1 MRKAEQRQIMRK
13 VVYGVVVSVLLSSTM
28 LALVACH
35 ADENDPVGL
44 AKELTDPVRR
54 QHSTSN
60 LTRIY
65 TKVLA
70 DKNGNRQDPAVMEV
84 TNAIIG
90 PLVDIYIGH
99 PEDNQT
105 RTAVLSLLREMR
117 DPRSLP
123 VLKEALKWRAEV
135 SEEQAISAAQTIQQT
150 PFTDAQKPELV
161 SAIADALASVQDAR
175 PVDNRMRI
183 EFIRALGN
191 MQHSSATD
199 ALVAVATRQSESQ
212 NFLINILAFEQLAKI
227 HADSSVPALVKG
239 LYLFDTKAPQRR
251 ANDVAALGLVGVG
264 CAALPP
270 LLEVLGGT
278 NADANAIATQY
289 LAAVRAAN
297 PAAADM
303 MDIRMITASDATYT
317 LGELG
322 LPQAID
328 PLIAETAVVDETN
341 PATQAISGAR
351 RLGGAIGLA
360 RIHRADA
367 DSERIRVAIRA
378 VYDKADKQTR
388 MQVLRAMQHLM
399 DPGIQPFLLD
409 TAKAPESE
417 LPDIR
422 VIALNA
428 FSMFANGAE
437 AAQAQALIAAEPGA
451 DPGGAE
457 PAGDDEEAPPA
468 GLKELF
474 TTQNAKAL
482 TVAVECNED
491 LACYIRKLA
500 DRDAMVA
507 RKAAYMIARYGRG
520 NAGAITAL
528 IAKLD
533 TNDATV
539 RGDVLYALDQI
550 ADAGSQPA
558 VERIEALQRVEEGRA
573 SWNQIKTLA
582 LATAGRL
589 RARTTACARAAQ

>member
-1 MRKAEQRQIMRK
+1 MRQAGQRQIMSK
-13 VVYGVVVSVLLSSTM
+13 VVYGVVLS
-28 LALVACH
+28 ALVSTAMLGLAACH
-35 ADENDPVGL
+35 AGENDAAGL

-54 QHSTSN
+54 EHSTSN

-65 TKVLA
+65 TKILA
-70 DKNGNRQDPAVMEV
+70 DKSGNRQDPAVKEI
-84 TNAIIG
+84 TDQIIQ
-90 PLVDIYIGH
+90 PLIDIYIAH

-150 PFTDAQKPELV
+150 PFTDDKKPELV
-161 SAIADALASVQDAR
+161 AALADALTSVQDAR

-191 MQHSSATD
+191 MQHPSATD

-212 NFLINILAFEQLAKI
+212 NFLINILAFEQVAKI
-227 HADSSVPALVKG
+227 HADASVPALLKG

-251 ANDVAALGLVGVG
+251 SNDVAALGLVGVG
-264 CAALPP
+264 RAALAP
-270 LLEVLGGT
+270 LLEVLAGT

-297 PAAADM
+297 PTAADM
-303 MDIRMITASDATYT
+303 MSVQMITAADATYT

-322 LPQAID
+322 MPEAIE

-360 RIHRADA
+360 RVHHAEADTV
-367 DSERIRVAIRA
+367 RIRTAIRS

-399 DPGIQPFLLD
+399 DPGVQPFLFE
-409 TAKAPESE
+409 TAKAPEEE

-428 FSMFANGAE
+428 FSMFANAAE

-451 DPGGAE
+451 DAGG
-457 PAGDDEEAPPA
+457 DEDAPA
-468 GLKELF
+468 GLKEQF

-482 TVAVECNED
+482 AVAVECNEN
-491 LACYIRKLA
+491 LACYIGKLG

-520 NAGAITAL
+520 NPAAIAAL
-528 IAKLD
+528 IAKLA

-539 RGDVLYALDQI
+539 RGDVFYALDQV
-550 ADAGSQPA
+550 ADAGSAAA
-558 VERIEALQRVEEGRA
+558 VARIEELQRVEEGRA

-582 LATAGRL
+582 LATAARL
-589 RARTTACARAAQ
+589 RHRAP